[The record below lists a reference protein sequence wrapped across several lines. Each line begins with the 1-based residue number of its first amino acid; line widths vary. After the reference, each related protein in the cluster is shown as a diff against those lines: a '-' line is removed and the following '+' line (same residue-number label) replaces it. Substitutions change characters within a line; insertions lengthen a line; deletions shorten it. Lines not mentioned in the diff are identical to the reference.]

1 MKYLHQLIPVMLERC
16 NYKYMKENKKFEY
29 KIKTK
34 IGEAYEAMKKEF
46 HYTNKLQAPRLNKIT
61 ISIATGR
68 VIKQDKKKNE
78 FIIDRL
84 KKIVGQKA
92 NERSSKKS
100 IASFKTRIGD
110 KIGVAVTLRGPRMYG
125 FLEKL
130 LNVSIPRTKD
140 FRGFKKSSV
149 DEVGNLTLG
158 IKEHTIFPEIHDE
171 ELKDIFGM
179 AITFTTTA
187 RNKAEAT
194 KFFEFIGI
202 PFKKD

>member
-1 MKYLHQLIPVMLERC
+1 MV
-16 NYKYMKENKKFEY
+16 KENNKFEY

-34 IGEAYEAMKKEF
+34 INGAFEAMKGDF
-46 HYTNKLQAPRLNKIT
+46 HYKNKLQAPRLTKIT

-68 VIKQDKKKNE
+68 AMKQDKKKNE
-78 FIIDRL
+78 FIIGRL
-84 KKIVGQKA
+84 LKIVGQKA
-92 NERSSKKS
+92 NERLAKKS
-100 IASFKTRIGD
+100 IASFKSRIGD

-149 DEVGNLTLG
+149 DEVGNLTIG

-187 RNKAEAT
+187 KDKKEAT
-194 KFFEFIGI
+194 KFFEYIGI